1 MVRHGIRGA
10 VIALV
15 CGSAVATAMGVL
27 MKSNASGGYRSNS
40 ADVSQRLR
48 YEYGQTASLVP
59 RVATIPGETQGI
71 SGAVPL
77 PAFMTGDT
85 SRPVGASPAALAA
98 LDATHATAKAPKA
111 TSLETSPLAAAAR
124 GGSAGGYAYGYSSK
138 LAKQTSLDA
147 DLAEY
152 ATEARRP
159 RLGSDAPFSASNAP
173 RGATSSGVSV
183 ADLTGTT
190 GDTTTNPETNPG
202 EVNSTLPSTAQ
213 SNAGANSPATPI
225 VRDQVNQQV
234 ASASGNGDF
243 TPPSNA
249 AATPVPAPGA
259 ATILGLGGVAL
270 LRRRR

>member
-1 MVRHGIRGA
+1 MVRYGIRGA

-27 MKSNASGGYRSNS
+27 MKSNVSGGYRSNS
-40 ADVSQRLR
+40 DDVSQRLR

-59 RVATIPGETQGI
+59 RVATIPGATQATTGV
-71 SGAVPL
+71 VPL

-85 SRPVGASPAALAA
+85 SRPVAASPAALAA
-98 LDATHATAKAPKA
+98 LEATHPSAKAPKA
-111 TSLETSPLAAAAR
+111 STLETSPLSAAAR
-124 GGSAGGYAYGYSSK
+124 GGSAGGSAYGYSSK
-138 LAKQTSLDA
+138 LAKQTGLDA

-152 ATEARRP
+152 ATESRRP
-159 RLGSDAPFSASNAP
+159 RLGSDAPFSSAAAP
-173 RGATSSGVSV
+173 RGGSASGVSV
-183 ADLTGTT
+183 ADLTGTS
-190 GDTTTNPETNPG
+190 GDTTTDPETNPG
-202 EVNSTLPSTAQ
+202 EVNSTLPNTAQ

-225 VRDQVNQQV
+225 VRDQVGQQV

-259 ATILGLGGVAL
+259 ATLLGLGGVAL